1 MRHFS
6 GERPPVNEDFVNNLA
21 KTMPFFVKTR
31 RAFTPSRGPK
41 CQFFFNSRL
50 DANAV

>member
-31 RAFTPSRGPK
+31 RPPYLGAGRKWQVVFDSW
-41 CQFFFNSRL
+41 L
-50 DANAV
+50 DAIAI